1 MKYYKA
7 GNDMR
12 HMEKIKQ
19 YYESNN
25 IEGYP
30 DYYILG
36 WESEEAQKL
45 RFKQL
50 IGDIDLNDKAI
61 LDVGCGT
68 GNLLEYIE
76 SCFTGFNYSG
86 IDVLPHM
93 IKRASEKKL
102 HGQFS
107 CIDIFK
113 YNPYSSKSFD
123 VLFSSGIFNLNLGN
137 NKEFLRDAINL
148 FLKLAR
154 ETVAFN
160 LLWDKSEDKDTKYFY
175 FSPEEVY
182 LDLNNRYYKS
192 WNILIQKG
200 YLKND
205 FTVHMNRK

>member
-1 MKYYKA
+1 MK
-7 GNDMR
+7 
-12 HMEKIKQ
+12 HMEKIRE
-19 YYESNN
+19 YYEANN
-25 IEGYP
+25 VEGYP

-36 WESEEAQKL
+36 WESEEAQKI
-45 RFKQL
+45 RFMQL
-50 IGDIDLNDKAI
+50 VSNIDLNGKII

-76 SCFTGFNYSG
+76 RRFTGYNYTG

-102 HGQFS
+102 NGNFL

-113 YNPYSSKSFD
+113 DNPYSDKSFD

-137 NKEFLRDAINL
+137 NQEFLKDAVNL
-148 FLKLAR
+148 FLKLTR

-160 LLWDKSEDKDTKYFY
+160 LLWDKSDNKESKYFY
-175 FSPEEVY
+175 FSPEEVFR
-182 LDLNNRYYKS
+182 DLNNLYQNS
-192 WNILIQKG
+192 WSISIQKG
-200 YLKND
+200 YLNND